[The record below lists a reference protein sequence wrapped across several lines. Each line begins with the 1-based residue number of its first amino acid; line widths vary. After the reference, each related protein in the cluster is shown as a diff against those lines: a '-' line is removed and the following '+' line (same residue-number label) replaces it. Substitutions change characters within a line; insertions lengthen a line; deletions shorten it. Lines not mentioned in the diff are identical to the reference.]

1 MENLAKGIYFL
12 EKNDF
17 RLLEEIDS
25 NFGPDYLSNFLR
37 TVSIADYFYDSLV
50 HHGCSEY
57 DIMRVASL
65 LALIAVK
72 SYDTVNSIYGYNIEI
87 SSSDTVVANRYI
99 TVDDTPIIHV
109 NESWHDDATWK
120 ILYIDP
126 SIIRSSDDDYILE
139 AIIKSYAS

>member
-25 NFGPDYLSNFLR
+25 TFGPDYLSNFLR

-65 LALIAVK
+65 LSLIAVK
-72 SYDTVNSIYGYNIEI
+72 SYDTVSSMYGYNIEI
-87 SSSDTVVANRYI
+87 SSSDTVVTNRYI

-109 NESWHDDATWK
+109 NESWHADTWWN

-126 SIIRSSDDDYILE
+126 SIIRNSDDEYIIE